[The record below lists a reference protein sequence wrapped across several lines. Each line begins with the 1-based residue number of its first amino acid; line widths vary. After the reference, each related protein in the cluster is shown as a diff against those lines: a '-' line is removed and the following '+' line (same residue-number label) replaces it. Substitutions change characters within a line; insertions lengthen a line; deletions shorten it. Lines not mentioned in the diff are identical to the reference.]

1 MAVNFFKFR
10 DHYHAL
16 ARCLELEWRAG
27 HVEQADKFLKRAV
40 ENNPRASVDAGY
52 NYCKG
57 LHEWFSGEPNAALQ
71 AFNRAR
77 QDLEWGERAL
87 YNMIE
92 IVLNPDNE
100 IIGGEARD
108 PLEESP
114 FFGYNFR
121 TDDAD
126 REMAAKTA
134 ERFLKEVTF
143 KNNNSKYMLMENSIL
158 VASGVRSNIQRA
170 LDKLLPVLGNEG
182 EKVCSVGAVLV
193 VARAY
198 MLLKQTPKAKAVL
211 KRVIAHPWSLE
222 DADYLEKC
230 WLLLA
235 DLYIN
240 QNKSEQAD
248 GILRT
253 VLQHNAS
260 SIKAF
265 EFLGY
270 LREREQKFGDAAA
283 NYDDA
288 WKLSRM
294 RNPAIGYKL
303 AYNLLKCKRLFD
315 CIEVCHQ
322 VLKAYP
328 TYPKIKKEIMDKARM
343 SIRS

>member
-1 MAVNFFKFR
+1 MYNEEISLGSTV
-10 DHYHAL
+10 
-16 ARCLELEWRAG
+16 
-27 HVEQADKFLKRAV
+27 
-40 ENNPRASVDAGY
+40 VDEAMLDI
-52 NYCKG
+52 K
-57 LHEWFSGEPNAALQ
+57 FSGEPNAALQ

-77 QDLEWGERAL
+77 RDLEWGERAL

-108 PLEESP
+108 PLEE
-114 FFGYNFR
+114 R

-230 WLLLA
+230 SFCWLLLA

-240 QNKSEQAD
+240 QNKSEQAN

-270 LREREQKFGDAAA
+270 LREREQKFSDAAV

-294 RNPAIGYKL
+294 QNPAIGYKL